1 MILFLPFSLPDATP
15 IGDSYAMQTRDGFTY
30 YFFNLQPF
38 DCHPADDRPR
48 HAAPRRQAARRFR
61 RSPSRHH
68 VRLRHLAPHR
78 GTRRQTLSRARRRR
92 LFRAAPGAWA
102 YRRRRRD
109 GRPSGQTARF
119 RDQRQRLRSAT
130 RHSGEH
136 LPRKPSRRRLRCPRR
151 RHLPPSRTLRRRLRP
166 PITPPT
172 RTLRRRLRSPITPPT
187 LRTPTRL
194 RPPIAPPATPATSTR
209 PWAAR
214 LVTSR
219 AACSPAPA

>member
-15 IGDSYAMQTRDGFTY
+15 IGDRYAMQTRDGFTY
-30 YFFNLQPF
+30 YFFNLEPF
-38 DCHPADDRPR
+38 DCHPADDRR
-48 HAAPRRQAARRFR
+48 AMLLRVARLHGFR
-61 RSPSRHH
+61 RPPSRHH

-92 LFRAAPGAWA
+92 LFRAAPGAGA
-102 YRRRRRD
+102 YRRRPEMAD
-109 GRPSGQTARF
+109 KAAKLLASGISGSACLGNSAF
-119 RDQRQRLRSAT
+119 R
-130 RHSGEH
+130 EH

-151 RHLPPSRTLRRRLRP
+151 GTTRTLRRRLRP
-166 PITPPT
+166 PIAPPT
-172 RTLRRRLRSPITPPT
+172 RTLRRRLRPPITPPT

-194 RPPIAPPATPATSTR
+194 RPPIAPPATPATSKR

>member
-15 IGDSYAMQTRDGFTY
+15 IGDRYAMQTRDGFTY
-30 YFFNLQPF
+30 YFFNLEPF
-38 DCHPADDRPR
+38 DCHPADDRR
-48 HAAPRRQAARRFR
+48 AMLLRVARLHVVSGVRQADIMCA
-61 RSPSRHH
+61 S
-68 VRLRHLAPHR
+68 
-78 GTRRQTLSRARRRR
+78 TSRAPPWHAPSNAIESRRRR

-109 GRPSGQTARF
+109 GRQGRQTARF

-151 RHLPPSRTLRRRLRP
+151 GTCRRRGRSAGGCGH
-166 PITPPT
+166 
-172 RTLRRRLRSPITPPT
+172 RSPRQRGRSAGGCGHHHPANASHTDPAAAT
-187 LRTPTRL
+187 DRASRDA
-194 RPPIAPPATPATSTR
+194 RDKQAPMGRA
-209 PWAAR
+209 